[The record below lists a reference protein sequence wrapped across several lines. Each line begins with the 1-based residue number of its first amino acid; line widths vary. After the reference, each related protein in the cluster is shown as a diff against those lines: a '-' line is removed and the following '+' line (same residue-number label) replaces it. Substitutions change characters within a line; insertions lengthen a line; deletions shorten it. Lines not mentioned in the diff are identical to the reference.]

1 MDYQPIWI
9 KNNFQSK
16 LPRFFMA
23 LIVMQGICG
32 KFYILYY
39 HYSMAYGRLQSR
51 IKSVENSSPPA
62 SVKKYN
68 LFFYDSEQRW

>member
-32 KFYILYY
+32 KFYFIIITQWL
-39 HYSMAYGRLQSR
+39 MEGF
-51 IKSVENSSPPA
+51 KVE
-62 SVKKYN
+62 
-68 LFFYDSEQRW
+68 